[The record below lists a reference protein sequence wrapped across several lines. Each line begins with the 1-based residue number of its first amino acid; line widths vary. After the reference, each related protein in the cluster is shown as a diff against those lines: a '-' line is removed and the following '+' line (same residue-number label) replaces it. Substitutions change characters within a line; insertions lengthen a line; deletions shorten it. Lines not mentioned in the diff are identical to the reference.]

1 LRLLDSYDIPE
12 SVAAGP
18 HSPAFAKFLWN
29 WFGNP
34 MALSRG
40 ELDLTFVNDLT
51 QDELSLARD
60 LIRRNL
66 PVKHTSILQ
75 GVEALRD
82 VEAAP
87 ILRKMLSEETDLSW
101 RLTISGALWR
111 LNRNPVFI
119 ECLKEAKS
127 LRPSI
132 FQGVHLWQVLWLDDE
147 RAVDFLIDLLNQKD
161 WPALSMTLGLLNQ
174 LEFGRPMGV
183 PAREMPH
190 QPADYR
196 KLRGDPAFRAHMAAA
211 IHKLNAERKNGV

>member
-1 LRLLDSYDIPE
+1 LRLLDSYDIPKD
-12 SVAAGP
+12 VADGP
-18 HSPAFAKFLWN
+18 HSPVFAKFLWN

-40 ELDLTFVNDLT
+40 ELDLTFLNDLT
-51 QDELSLARD
+51 QGELSLARE

-66 PVKHTSILQ
+66 PVKHTSIFQ

-87 ILRKMLSEETDLSW
+87 ILRRMLSEETELTW

-111 LNRNPVFI
+111 LNRDPVFI
-119 ECLKEAKS
+119 TCLEEAKS
-127 LRPSI
+127 IRPGI
-132 FQGVHLWQVLWLDDE
+132 FKGVHLWQVLWLDDE
-147 RAVDFLIDLLNQKD
+147 RAVDFLIDLVDQGD
-161 WPALSMTLGLLNQ
+161 WPAQSMTLGLLNQ
-174 LEFGRPMGV
+174 LEFGRPMGI
-183 PAREMPH
+183 PAKKMPH

-196 KLRGDPAFRAHMAAA
+196 KLRGDPAFRAHMVAA